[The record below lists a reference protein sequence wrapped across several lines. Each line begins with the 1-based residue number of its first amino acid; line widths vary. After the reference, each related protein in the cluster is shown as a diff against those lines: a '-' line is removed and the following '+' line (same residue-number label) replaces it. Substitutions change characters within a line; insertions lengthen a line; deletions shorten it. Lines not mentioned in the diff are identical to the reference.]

1 MDAISS
7 SLSGAAVPLAG
18 LQQLL
23 FNFGAVKNQ
32 VSGPVAI
39 VAAGAEVARVDFAG
53 LYQFAAIVSIN
64 LAVVNAL
71 PLPALDGGY
80 MLLLVRFKHDKT
92 PNLDRNTELSW
103 ETIFKCS
110 VMWSCTFEELRLGL
124 QLAKTIGCV
133 TFLAIASHGNP
144 AVFSGGCT
152 HRCRMRTCP

>member
-1 MDAISS
+1 MTVSVLTEHGSAHASFPHPFVRAEF
-7 SLSGAAVPLAG
+7 AALTAG

-80 MLLLVRFKHDKT
+80 MLLLVHTRARMLPSDPA
-92 PNLDRNTELSW
+92 PNRLT
-103 ETIFKCS
+103 CS
-110 VMWSCTFEELRLGL
+110 LIVFWMRAMSLP
-124 QLAKTIGCV
+124 
-133 TFLAIASHGNP
+133 AIN
-144 AVFSGGCT
+144 
-152 HRCRMRTCP
+152 